1 MELPEG
7 CRFFGYSGA
16 LYALCGEK
24 LLRCS
29 RDFQERVYPMLS
41 IGSREMK
48 ISLSDLPAFCNC
60 VLPEVRDWVC
70 MEDPDRLL
78 QQYAPEECTPR
89 YYFDLDEDRLLA
101 ELRFRYG
108 EREVPYGPAATQD
121 LSVKRNARQEQ
132 AALAPCAGA
141 SRRTG
146 LGFSSWR
153 GKMRFSTSSP
163 RRWTA
168 SMPTERSMFPSA
180 WGTNRFVPPGRWWG
194 SPFRRAC

>member
-1 MELPEG
+1 MCESETKYMEDKHVFHEINERDMQETPDVTTVLDETIPSPARIQTEETVELPEIQTMP
-7 CRFFGYSGA
+7 GYIRTHYEEEILASLMRMIRCGE
-16 LYALCGEK
+16 LGVQCGEK

-48 ISLSDLPAFCNC
+48 ISLSDLPAFCSC

-101 ELRFRYG
+101 ELR
-108 EREVPYGPAATQD
+108 
-121 LSVKRNARQEQ
+121 LS
-132 AALAPCAGA
+132 LIHI
-141 SRRTG
+141 
-146 LGFSSWR
+146 
-153 GKMRFSTSSP
+153 
-163 RRWTA
+163 
-168 SMPTERSMFPSA
+168 
-180 WGTNRFVPPGRWWG
+180 
-194 SPFRRAC
+194 